1 MAIYNSTS
9 LNRSVLTADLP
20 HLEPQELQKFH
31 SELIE
36 CIDEITTQLQEVSA
50 FEEKIA
56 ALEGGIGAVA
66 TSSGMAA
73 QFLTF
78 AALTGTGDH
87 VVASSALYG
96 GTLTQLDVTLRRFG
110 VDTTFNLPVLVRTN
124 HTHPEPNLSFD

>member
-50 FEEKIA
+50 FEKKHGYKPDDEWTYRAKKKLRFSMQFATKVEAAKTPLPKSYQELYQDHFLRILLEELGPTALKKIQT
-56 ALEGGIGAVA
+56 E
-66 TSSGMAA
+66 
-73 QFLTF
+73 
-78 AALTGTGDH
+78 
-87 VVASSALYG
+87 ASTIARSES
-96 GTLTQLDVTLRRFG
+96 
-110 VDTTFNLPVLVRTN
+110 N
-124 HTHPEPNLSFD
+124 E